1 VLRLSFPATQELNM
15 GLMDVLNG
23 MQNGPRGARHNTGG
37 TSSGGMSPL
46 TMALLGLL
54 AFKAIKH
61 FTGGQPS
68 QQTVPAGDRPTA
80 TPTTPAG
87 GGLADVLKNGLGGL
101 LGGAAAGSV
110 LSGGLSDILKQLEQS
125 GHGDIAKSWVGTGPN
140 KAISPQDLEKALGT
154 EQVNTLAQQAGL
166 SRVALLDGLS
176 DQLPELVDQLT
187 PEGRV
192 PTEAE
197 ASRLV

>member
-1 VLRLSFPATQELNM
+1 M

-46 TMALLGLL
+46 TMALIGLL

-61 FTGGQPS
+61 FTGGQPA
-68 QQTVPAGDRPTA
+68 QQTAPAGGGA
-80 TPTTPAG
+80 AATPAG

-101 LGGAAAGSV
+101 LGGAAAGGV
-110 LSGGLSDILKQLEQS
+110 LSGGLNDILKQLEQS
-125 GHGDIAKSWVGTGPN
+125 GHGDVAKSWVGTGPN
-140 KAISPQDLEKALGT
+140 KMISPQDLERALGT

-166 SRVALLDGLS
+166 SKVALLDGLS
-176 DQLPELVDQLT
+176 DQLPDLVDQLT

>member
-1 VLRLSFPATQELNM
+1 
-15 GLMDVLNG
+15 MDVLNG

-46 TMALLGLL
+46 TMALIGLL

-61 FTGGQPS
+61 FTGGQAA
-68 QQTVPAGDRPTA
+68 QQTAPSGGGAAAPSA
-80 TPTTPAG
+80 PAG

-110 LSGGLSDILKQLEQS
+110 LSGGLNDILKQLEQN
-125 GHGDIAKSWVGTGPN
+125 GHGEVAKSWVGTGPN
-140 KAISPQDLEKALGT
+140 KQISPQDLEKALGT

-166 SRVALLDGLS
+166 SKVALLDGLS
-176 DQLPELVDQLT
+176 DQLPDLVDQLT

>member
-1 VLRLSFPATQELNM
+1 M

-37 TSSGGMSPL
+37 QSSGGMSPL
-46 TMALLGLL
+46 TMALIGLL

-61 FTGGQPS
+61 FTGGQPA
-68 QQTVPAGDRPTA
+68 QQTAPAGGGAAAPTA
-80 TPTTPAG
+80 PTG

-101 LGGAAAGSV
+101 LGGAAAGGV

-125 GHGDIAKSWVGTGPN
+125 GHGEVAKSWVGTGPN
-140 KAISPQDLEKALGT
+140 KMIAPQDLEKALGT

-166 SRVALLDGLS
+166 SKVALLDGLS
-176 DQLPELVDQLT
+176 DQLPDLVDQLT

>member
-1 VLRLSFPATQELNM
+1 
-15 GLMDVLNG
+15 
-23 MQNGPRGARHNTGG
+23 
-37 TSSGGMSPL
+37 MSPL
-46 TMALLGLL
+46 TMALIGLL

-61 FTGGQPS
+61 FTGGQAA
-68 QQTVPAGDRPTA
+68 QQTAPSGGGAAAPSA
-80 TPTTPAG
+80 PAG

-110 LSGGLSDILKQLEQS
+110 LSGGLNDILKQLEQN
-125 GHGDIAKSWVGTGPN
+125 GHGEVAKSWVGTGPN
-140 KAISPQDLEKALGT
+140 KQISPQDLEKALGT

-166 SRVALLDGLS
+166 SKVALLDGLS
-176 DQLPELVDQLT
+176 DQLPDLVDQLT
-187 PEGRV
+187 PHGRV

>member
-1 VLRLSFPATQELNM
+1 M

-37 TSSGGMSPL
+37 QSGGGMSPL
-46 TMALLGLL
+46 TMALIGLL

-61 FTGGQPS
+61 FTGGQPA
-68 QQTVPAGDRPTA
+68 QQTAPAGGGAAAPTA
-80 TPTTPAG
+80 PAG

-101 LGGAAAGSV
+101 LGGAAAGGV

-125 GHGDIAKSWVGTGPN
+125 GHGEVAKSWVGTGPN
-140 KAISPQDLEKALGT
+140 KMIAPQDLEKALGT

-166 SRVALLDGLS
+166 SKVALLDGLS
-176 DQLPELVDQLT
+176 DQLPNLVDQLT

-197 ASRLV
+197 AARLV

>member
-1 VLRLSFPATQELNM
+1 M

-37 TSSGGMSPL
+37 QSSGGMSPL
-46 TMALLGLL
+46 TMALIGLL

-61 FTGGQPS
+61 FTGGQPD
-68 QQTVPAGDRPTA
+68 QQTAPAGGGAAAPTA
-80 TPTTPAG
+80 PAG

-101 LGGAAAGSV
+101 LGGAAAGGV
-110 LSGGLSDILKQLEQS
+110 LSGGLSDILKQLEQN
-125 GHGDIAKSWVGTGPN
+125 GHGEVAKSWVGTGPN
-140 KAISPQDLEKALGT
+140 KMIAPQDLEKALGT

-166 SRVALLDGLS
+166 SKVALLDGLS
-176 DQLPELVDQLT
+176 DQLPDLVDQLT

>member
-1 VLRLSFPATQELNM
+1 M

-37 TSSGGMSPL
+37 QSSGGMSPL
-46 TMALLGLL
+46 TMALIGLL

-61 FTGGQPS
+61 FTGGQPA
-68 QQTVPAGDRPTA
+68 QQTAPAGGGAAAPTA
-80 TPTTPAG
+80 PAG

-101 LGGAAAGSV
+101 LGGAAAGGV

-125 GHGDIAKSWVGTGPN
+125 GHGEVAKSWVGTGPN
-140 KAISPQDLEKALGT
+140 KMIAPQDLEKALGT

-166 SRVALLDGLS
+166 SKVALLDGLS
-176 DQLPELVDQLT
+176 DQLPDLVDQLT

-197 ASRLV
+197 AARLV

>member
-1 VLRLSFPATQELNM
+1 
-15 GLMDVLNG
+15 MDVLNG

-37 TSSGGMSPL
+37 QSSGGMSPL
-46 TMALLGLL
+46 TMALIGLL

-61 FTGGQPS
+61 FTGGQPA
-68 QQTVPAGDRPTA
+68 QQSAPAGGGAAAPTA
-80 TPTTPAG
+80 PAS

-101 LGGAAAGSV
+101 LGGAAAGGV
-110 LSGGLSDILKQLEQS
+110 LSGGLSDILKQLEQN
-125 GHGDIAKSWVGTGPN
+125 GHGEVAKSWVGTGPN
-140 KAISPQDLEKALGT
+140 KQISPQDLEKALGT

-166 SRVALLDGLS
+166 SKVALLDGLS
-176 DQLPELVDQLT
+176 DQLPDLVDQLT

>member
-1 VLRLSFPATQELNM
+1 
-15 GLMDVLNG
+15 
-23 MQNGPRGARHNTGG
+23 
-37 TSSGGMSPL
+37 MSPL

-61 FTGGQPS
+61 FTGGQPAS
-68 QQTVPAGDRPTA
+68 RPCRRA
-80 TPTTPAG
+80 IVRPPPTTPAG

-125 GHGDIAKSWVGTGPN
+125 GHGDVAKSWVGTGPN

-166 SRVALLDGLS
+166 SKVALLDGLS

>member
-1 VLRLSFPATQELNM
+1 M

-37 TSSGGMSPL
+37 QSSGGMSPL
-46 TMALLGLL
+46 TMALIGLL

-61 FTGGQPS
+61 FTGGQPA
-68 QQTVPAGDRPTA
+68 QQIA
-80 TPTTPAG
+80 PAG
-87 GGLADVLKNGLGGL
+87 GRAAAPTPPAGGNLADVLKNGLGGL
-101 LGGAAAGSV
+101 LGGAGAGSV
-110 LSGGLSDILKQLEQS
+110 LSGGLNDILKQLEQS
-125 GHGDIAKSWVGTGPN
+125 GHGEVAKSWVGTGPN
-140 KAISPQDLEKALGT
+140 KMISPQDLEHALGT

-166 SRVALLDGLS
+166 SKVALLDGLS
-176 DQLPELVDQLT
+176 DQLPDLVDQLT

>member
-1 VLRLSFPATQELNM
+1 M

-23 MQNGPRGARHNTGG
+23 MQNGPRGARHNTQGG
-37 TSSGGMSPL
+37 SSGGMSPL
-46 TMALLGLL
+46 TMALIGLL

-61 FTGGQPS
+61 FTGGQPA
-68 QQTVPAGDRPTA
+68 QQSAPAGGGAAAPTA
-80 TPTTPAG
+80 PAG

-110 LSGGLSDILKQLEQS
+110 LSGGLNDILKQLEQN
-125 GHGDIAKSWVGTGPN
+125 GHGEVAKSWVGTGPN
-140 KAISPQDLEKALGT
+140 KMISPQDLEKALGT

-166 SRVALLDGLS
+166 SKVALLDGLS
-176 DQLPELVDQLT
+176 DQLPDLVDQLT